1 CPERSSEPQK
11 EKTAPAEAPP
21 SSRPPTTSQR
31 REPQP
36 SRVPQCFCRL
46 EVGEAEFVALCDAL
60 KASDSV
66 REKAWRTYE
75 GLAAADGAPVSV
87 GGCGPLGAL
96 PGGIGICLG

>member
-1 CPERSSEPQK
+1 M
-11 EKTAPAEAPP
+11 PP
-21 SSRPPTTSQR
+21 KPLRRAGAARSQR
-31 REPQP
+31 TSPEGGAGTASPP
-36 SRVPQCFCRL
+36 GGTRL